1 MSNTDKGV
9 LIFNEWFDAMENL
22 SANDFKTLMCA
33 VYHYQI
39 HGKKPPVFKGKAA
52 FVAKILFPYIDRR
65 LAQSRAGKISAEMRA
80 EVSSDDR

>member
-52 FVAKILFPYIDRR
+52 FVAL
-65 LAQSRAGKISAEMRA
+65 
-80 EVSSDDR
+80 